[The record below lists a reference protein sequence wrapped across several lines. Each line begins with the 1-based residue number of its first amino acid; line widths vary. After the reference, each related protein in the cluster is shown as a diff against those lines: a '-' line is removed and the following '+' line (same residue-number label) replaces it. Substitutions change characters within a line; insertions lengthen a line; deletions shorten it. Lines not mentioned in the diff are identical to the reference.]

1 MGRNEASLN
10 NAKLYT
16 LCMSPSLPLAG
27 TRRLMRKQDT
37 KVDIKYPFETISF
50 SKKF

>member
-1 MGRNEASLN
+1 MGRSEASLN
-10 NAKLYT
+10 NAKLYP
-16 LCMSPSLPLAG
+16 LCMSPPLPFAG

>member
-1 MGRNEASLN
+1 MGRSEASLN
-10 NAKLYT
+10 NAKLYP
-16 LCMSPSLPLAG
+16 LCMSPPLPFAG

-37 KVDIKYPFETISF
+37 KVDIKYPFEAISF